1 MGVSVFFYNLE
12 VKIVINNQNI
22 YDLTQFVMQNKTNKD
37 LFAIFNEWTSK
48 YHIHIDNYQEAIWA
62 INHIKMLQKMD
73 ESTIEEAQILD
84 KKYIEKER
92 IGALYGKTKK
102 KAI

>member
-73 ESTIEEAQILD
+73 LPYIDDLYIQEE
-84 KKYIEKER
+84 ENN
-92 IGALYGKTKK
+92 G
-102 KAI
+102 